1 MNNYLEVVYD
11 ETLRPSTSYPEK
23 LVTFLFDK
31 FKMKPEEK
39 ILEVGCGRGE
49 FIREFQQLGMKC
61 SALDSSPS
69 AGSHMDRIPLGI
81 ANVEVD
87 VWPYPSNEFDVVFS
101 KSLIEHLSD
110 PLSYLEEACRVLKPG
125 GLLITMVPDWQA
137 NFKTYF
143 DDFTHRTPFT
153 KVSLNDAYLMG
164 GFKDVVVIKFR
175 QLPVVWKYPVINIFC
190 ALISPFVPVRTKIKF
205 LRWSRELMLIGSGCK
220 PNGS

>member
-1 MNNYLEVVYD
+1 
-11 ETLRPSTSYPEK
+11 
-23 LVTFLFDK
+23 
-31 FKMKPEEK
+31 
-39 ILEVGCGRGE
+39 
-49 FIREFQQLGMKC
+49 
-61 SALDSSPS
+61 
-69 AGSHMDRIPLGI
+69 
-81 ANVEVD
+81 VEVE

-110 PLSYLEEACRVLKPG
+110 PLSYLEEARRVLKPG

-205 LRWSRELMLIGSGCK
+205 LRWSRELMLIGSGRK